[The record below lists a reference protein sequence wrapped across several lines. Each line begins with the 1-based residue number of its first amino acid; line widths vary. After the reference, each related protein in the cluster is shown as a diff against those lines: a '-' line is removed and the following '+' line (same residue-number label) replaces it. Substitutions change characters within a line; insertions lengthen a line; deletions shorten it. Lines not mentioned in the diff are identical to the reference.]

1 MKIFSAAWISVSAK
15 NKLSNAS
22 NQARSDHHKLSI
34 SLLHAEA
41 KVQKKPLPAYVSIA
55 KSLLDMDKLFEEK
68 TEQKYNICYV
78 LAKQ

>member
-1 MKIFSAAWISVSAK
+1 MKFFSAVWISVSAK
-15 NKLSNAS
+15 NKVSNAS
-22 NQARSDHHKLSI
+22 NQTRSDHHKLSI

-55 KSLLDMDKLFEEK
+55 RSLLDMDKLFEEK
-68 TEQKYNICYV
+68 MEQKYICYV